1 MMKKILFYLCLSA
14 IFLLPTANAHQYQ
27 RDLPPGNYLESC
39 RDCEMS
45 HKGMLSCLCLDKHGT
60 QRSTFVYPSPD
71 CDYIENID
79 GNLQCTEH
87 EYREHHPHHHK
98 RADIEAGPIWDQ
110 RDAEYKCPR
119 VCGDNHANWTGAWST
134 RGPGRSICECK
145 FSHNHHEE
153 RPGTTIKVNLG
164 AILK

>member
-1 MMKKILFYLCLSA
+1 MIKKILFCLSLFFILYA
-14 IFLLPTANAHQYQ
+14 PMTNAHQ
-27 RDLPPGNYLESC
+27 RDSLPPGNYLESC

-45 HKGMLSCLCLDKHGT
+45 HKGMLSCMCLDKRGIH
-60 QRSTFVYPSPD
+60 RSTFVYPSPD

-87 EYREHHPHHHK
+87 EYHERHSHHHH

-110 RDAEYKCPR
+110 RDAEFKCPR

-145 FSHNHHEE
+145 FSQGHHHEE